1 MRVDPV
7 RKLLDAARSSLGRLP
22 GWALIVS
29 AVVAVAI
36 LGEIVYLAVGSGDEE
51 EPGSS
56 EVTLPCNDRAA
67 DNAVNADRFAHEV
80 RGLGTVPPLS
90 TVFEIYDAKIV
101 GCADLTGD
109 GVEEMV
115 VQLLER
121 DVAVEQGTDVPLPW
135 AIYRAEGGKL
145 SPALIRT
152 HVPGAQVE
160 IEGELV
166 RETSTG
172 FAEGDPVCCPS
183 GAREGEVRWDGEQFT
198 YKPES
203 GPRGRTIALA
213 DSEAVSLAGFDLQG
227 GSLPD
232 AIGLFGPPSTYSSQG
247 EVCPVSWEDLGLE
260 IDFANLG
267 GLDPCGPDG
276 RVGSARVV
284 GLEARQAG
292 WQTPQDATIDIT
304 EEELRKQY
312 PDMQRAEET
321 TFSTDFPEGE
331 LFTLVERPSTVG
343 VEEPTPTLAA
353 RIAGGRVVGFEIS
366 VGAAG
371 E

>member
-1 MRVDPV
+1 MDRIRKVVDAV
-7 RKLLDAARSSLGRLP
+7 RSSLDRFP

-36 LGEIVYLAVGSGDEE
+36 IGEIVYLAAQSGDEE
-51 EPGSS
+51 ETASS
-56 EVTLPCNDRAA
+56 EETLPCSDRAA

-80 RGLGTVPPLS
+80 RALGTVPPLS
-90 TVFEIYDAKIV
+90 NVLEIYDAKVV

-109 GVEEMV
+109 GVDEMV

-121 DVAVEQGTDVPLPW
+121 GVAVEQGTEVPLPW
-135 AIYRAEGGKL
+135 AIYRAEGGKW

-152 HVPGAQVE
+152 HAPGARVA

-183 GAREGEVRWDGEQFT
+183 GAREGEVRWDGEQFI

-232 AIGLFGPPSTYSSQG
+232 AIELFGPPSAYSAQG

-260 IDFANLG
+260 VDFANLG
-267 GLDPCGPDG
+267 GLDPCGPEG

-284 GLEARQAG
+284 GLEATQAG
-292 WQTPQDATIDIT
+292 WQTQDGATIDIT
-304 EEELRKQY
+304 EDELRELY

-343 VEEPTPTLAA
+343 AAAPTPTLAA
-353 RIAGGRVVGFEIS
+353 RIAEGRVVAFEIS